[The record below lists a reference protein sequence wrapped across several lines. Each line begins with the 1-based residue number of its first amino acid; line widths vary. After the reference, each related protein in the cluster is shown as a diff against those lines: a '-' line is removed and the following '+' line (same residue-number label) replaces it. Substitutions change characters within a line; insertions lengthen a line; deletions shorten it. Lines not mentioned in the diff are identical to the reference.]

1 MHILGV
7 PVMADK
13 AFTVIGK
20 VEEQPVGNVY
30 VIVVL
35 PETPGSPVTTAL
47 AEPMVASPVLLLVH
61 APPEGVAFNVVVRVP
76 QIVFAPVIA
85 EGCGLTV
92 AVTVVMQPDEAVY
105 VIVGFPADTP
115 SKTPDVEPIVAL
127 AVLLLLHAPP
137 V

>member
-1 MHILGV
+1 
-7 PVMADK
+7 MADK

-35 PETPGSPVTTAL
+35 PETPGSPVTTPVV
-47 AEPMVASPVLLLVH
+47 EPIVASPVLLLVQ

-85 EGCGLTV
+85 DGWGLTV
-92 AVTVVMQPDEAVY
+92 AVTVVMQPDGAV
-105 VIVGFPADTP
+105 
-115 SKTPDVEPIVAL
+115 
-127 AVLLLLHAPP
+127 
-137 V
+137 